1 MPGKGRK
8 DYTSSALD
16 EVMVD
21 RLNVIA
27 DKMATTAEGVL
38 RLSNAIQLRATLT
51 KSMTD
56 NSLKGFLNFKDSF
69 EFKKSSATKA
79 DGSLYM
85 TPTGLVLK
93 GENDSALYDVRAV
106 SKDKVDFSRY
116 KSIVINCVITGYL
129 GGIRFGPGENINNAK
144 TFSSAVKDGNKYI
157 FDAAGW
163 TDNTNFTF
171 YNSSTTGETLE
182 LMSMKGILED
192 DSEED
197 IIPDFTE
204 IFMGKW
210 AGDEGISEYPVP
222 ADNCKRFRVVSEIVT
237 GITVSSW
244 DILTYLGEGINR
256 VAILDVDDNILLD
269 NIENNG
275 DISTLDTA
283 AIKVMVESDGELT
296 ALALR
301 YLT

>member
-1 MPGKGRK
+1 MAGKGRK

-38 RLSNAIQLRATLT
+38 RLSNAIQLRATFT
-51 KSMTD
+51 KTMTD
-56 NSLKGFLNFKDSF
+56 NSLRSFFDFKDSF
-69 EFKKSSATKA
+69 KFKKSHSTLAA
-79 DGSLYM
+79 GSLYM
-85 TPTGLVLK
+85 TATGLVLK
-93 GENDSALYDVRAV
+93 GKDGSAGHRVMAV
-106 SKDKVDFSRY
+106 SRDKVDFSRY
-116 KSIVINCVITGYL
+116 KSIVINCVITGAL
-129 GGIRFGPGENINNAK
+129 NRFGFGPGENVNDAEY
-144 TFSSAVKDGNKYI
+144 FSDAIVDGNEYI
-157 FDAAGW
+157 FDVTDW

-171 YNSSTTGETLE
+171 YNSSTTGETLK
-182 LMSMKGILED
+182 LMGMKGILED

-244 DILTYLGEGINR
+244 DILTYLGEGISR